1 MAAPASPDGDASLR
15 DLAERLALAI
25 VGAVSVTG
33 ERVERFA
40 SDLTAVNVHSE
51 ELGRRLAGIF
61 RELGLVTRDEWE
73 ELELRVAQ
81 LEHRV
86 RLLEPDD
93 DAA

>member
-1 MAAPASPDGDASLR
+1 MAEPASPNGDASLR

-40 SDLTAVNVHSE
+40 SDLTAVNVQSE

-93 DAA
+93 EV